1 MSEFNYSKLL
11 GRIREKG
18 YTQAELA
25 KAIGIGETSLNF
37 KLNNKSL
44 FRQDEIVSIANQLDI
59 SAADYEAYFFAH

>member
-11 GRIREKG
+11 GRIKEKG
-18 YTQAELA
+18 YTQVELA

-44 FRQDEIVSIANQLDI
+44 FRQDEIVSIANLLDI
-59 SAADYEAYFFAH
+59 PAADYEAYFFAH